1 MPRPAF
7 ANYPGFGR
15 LGPPLIRFSGMRL
28 RRFTRTADRSPR
40 NAGRGKAGCLRQYRK
55 ELRTRVN

>member
-7 ANYPGFGR
+7 VNYPGFGR

-28 RRFTRTADRSPR
+28 RRVTRTADPSPP
-40 NAGRGKAGCLRQYRK
+40 AMRGEGKP
-55 ELRTRVN
+55 VS